1 MAVKTMEDLFVNELR
16 DIYHAEKQLIRAL
29 PKMRKAAGSEELKQC
44 FEQHLEETRGQAER
58 LEQVFELLDLTKRT
72 KRCEAM
78 EGLIA
83 EGQDVI
89 DEVEDPDVRDA
100 GLIVAAQKIEHYE
113 ISGYGSL
120 ATMAQQFGYKDA
132 GKLLEQTQAEE
143 KATDQ
148 KLNQLALGR
157 VNQKAQSASK

>member
-89 DEVEDPDVRDA
+89 EEVEDPDVRDA

-120 ATMAQQFGYKDA
+120 ATMARQFGYKDA
-132 GKLLEQTQAEE
+132 GKLLEETLAEE

-157 VNQKAQSASK
+157 VNQQAQSASK